1 MVAVL
6 SNESVKRVVMMKKK
20 RVMVKWPLMLPP
32 GYLAGLFFLLVAIFL
47 GSTLFEY
54 HYRKSEIEHLM
65 REEAAV
71 LVHALSEGADNA
83 ISGYNENRLLLTG
96 SLFSQLRLLD
106 RIDKI
111 TALTSA
117 DLTKIAGSGTLYRIN
132 IFDRQGKRIAY
143 NTPPDHEPLAQQCD
157 PSLPLQPIFSR
168 QTDSLV
174 VGIRES
180 TSRRGPRLIVAI
192 ARSRGG
198 AITGNIDASRLINL
212 RRQLGVGRLI
222 QRIGA
227 DTTGIDYIFWQDTTA
242 ILAATPNITAAAP
255 LLSDTLLARALFQRK
270 PTTRLTTFD
279 GRKVFE
285 VVKPFIYRGT
295 NLGLLR
301 IGIKTDHF
309 TIALAKLRTRF
320 ILLAFLA
327 CFGGLVM
334 LNLVMTRRSEARMAR
349 ACLRAETF
357 SSTILESMADAVVAV
372 NADGRLTLMN
382 GAAELLFEFSSLNAL
397 GQEVKLLL
405 PDCSEFFSLIMDEQ
419 LRSLHREFECTASGK
434 CLFLAGNFTLITG
447 ADHRI
452 EGALGVLRD
461 LSQQRSMQ
469 RLINRQEKLSAMGE
483 LASGVAHEIRNPLNA
498 IGVLA
503 QRLDIEF
510 SPTADEAEYR
520 QLVRAVVSEV
530 HRVNAIIQR
539 FLKFAR
545 PPRLVM
551 VKSNL
556 DDFMT
561 DYCPILQGE
570 ADAKGLHFTLQTGS
584 GAMVQLDREQMQ
596 QVFLNIVQ
604 NGVEATEPGGMMTIV
619 LSSRAEH
626 AIIEITDTG
635 RGIPEKERGR
645 IFNLYYTTK
654 DDGTGMGLSIANQ
667 IVQAHGGNIEL
678 EPGEPEGTCFR
689 ILLPLA

>member
-1 MVAVL
+1 MKWSWLL
-6 SNESVKRVVMMKKK
+6 SPK
-20 RVMVKWPLMLPP
+20 
-32 GYLAGLFFLLVAIFL
+32 YLAGLFVLLVAIFL
-47 GSTLFEY
+47 GTTLFEY
-54 HYRKSEIEHLM
+54 QYRKSEIEHGM

-71 LVHALSEGADNA
+71 LIHALSEGADNA
-83 ISGYNENRLLLTG
+83 ITGYNENSSLLTG

-106 RIDKI
+106 RIDKKS
-111 TALTSA
+111 ALTSS
-117 DLTKIAGSGTLYRIN
+117 DLTEIAGSGGIYRIN
-132 IFDRQGKRIAY
+132 IFDSHGKRIAF
-143 NTPPDHEPLAQQCD
+143 NTPLDHKPIAQQCD
-157 PSLPLQPIFSR
+157 PALQLQPIFAH

-180 TSRRGPRLIVAI
+180 ASRRGPRLVVAI

-242 ILAATPNITAAAP
+242 ILAATPNISGAAP
-255 LLSDTLLARALFQRK
+255 LLSDTLLASALLQRK
-270 PTTRLTTFD
+270 PITRLTTFD
-279 GRKVFE
+279 GRRVFE
-285 VVKPFIYRGT
+285 VVKPFIYHGT

-301 IGIKTDHF
+301 IGLKTDHF
-309 TIALAKLRTRF
+309 AIALTKLRNRL
-320 ILLAFLA
+320 IMLLFLV
-327 CFGGLVM
+327 CLGGLVI
-334 LNLVMTRRSEARMAR
+334 LNLVMIRRSEVRMAH
-349 ACLRAETF
+349 ACERAETF

-372 NADGRLTLMN
+372 NADGRITLMN
-382 GAAELLFEFSSLNAL
+382 GAAERLFDFSSLNVL
-397 GQEVKLLL
+397 DKEVKLFL
-405 PDCSEFFSLIMDEQ
+405 PECAEFFSLIIDQ
-419 LRSLHREFECTASGK
+419 QKASLHREFECTASGK
-434 CLFLAGNFTLITG
+434 SLPLAGNFTLITG

-510 SPTADEAEYR
+510 SPTADEGEYR

-545 PPRLVM
+545 PPQFVM

-561 DYCPILQGE
+561 IYRPILQGE
-570 ADAKGLHFTLQTGS
+570 ADAKGVRFIFQAGS
-584 GAMVQLDREQMQ
+584 GAMVLLDHEQMQ
-596 QVFLNIVQ
+596 QALLNIVQ
-604 NGVEATEPGGMMTIV
+604 NGVEATEPGGMMTIA
-619 LSSRAEH
+619 LFCREGR

-635 RGIPEKERGR
+635 RGIPEIEKGR
-645 IFNLYYTTK
+645 VFNLYFTTK
-654 DDGTGMGLSIANQ
+654 VDGTGKGLSIANQ
-667 IVQAHGGNIEL
+667 IIQSHGGMIEL
-678 EPGEPEGTCFR
+678 EDRVPEGTCFR
-689 ILLPLA
+689 IFLPMA

>member
-1 MVAVL
+1 
-6 SNESVKRVVMMKKK
+6 MKKK
-20 RVMVKWPLMLPP
+20 EGLRVPWPLRLPP
-32 GYLAGLFFLLVAIFL
+32 GYLVGLFFLLVVIFL

-54 HYRKSEIEHLM
+54 HYRKSEVEHLM
-65 REEAAV
+65 REEATV

-83 ISGYNENRLLLTG
+83 ISGYNENSSLLTG

-106 RIDKI
+106 RIDKKS
-111 TALTSA
+111 ALTSA
-117 DLTKIAGSGTLYRIN
+117 DLTEIAGSGTMYRIN
-132 IFDRQGKRIAY
+132 VFDRYGKRIAY
-143 NTPPDHEPLAQQCD
+143 NTPPDHEPVAQQCD
-157 PSLPLQPIFSR
+157 PKMQLQPIFSGE
-168 QTDSLV
+168 TDSLV

-180 TSRRGPRLIVAI
+180 ASRRGPRLVVAI

-198 AITGNIDASRLINL
+198 AISGNIDASRLINL
-212 RRQLGVGRLI
+212 RHQLGVGRLI

-227 DTTGIDYIFWQDTTA
+227 DTTGIDYILWQDTTA
-242 ILAATPNITAAAP
+242 ILAATPNVTGAAP
-255 LLSDTLLARALFQRK
+255 LLSDTLLARALLQRK

-285 VVKPFIYRGT
+285 VLKPFIYRGT

-301 IGIKTDHF
+301 IGLKTDHF
-309 TIALAKLRTRF
+309 IVALNKLRTRF

-327 CFGGLVM
+327 GFGGLVM
-334 LNLVMTRRSEARMAR
+334 LSLVMTRRSEARMAH
-349 ACLRAETF
+349 ACLRAEAF

-372 NADGRLTLMN
+372 NADGRITLMN
-382 GAAELLFEFSSLNAL
+382 GAAERLFALNALNVL
-397 GQEVKLLL
+397 GQEVKPLL
-405 PDCSEFFSLIMDEQ
+405 PECAAFFSLIIDEKMV
-419 LRSLHREFECTASGK
+419 SLHREFECTASRK
-434 CLFLAGNFTLITG
+434 SLFLAGNFTLITG
-447 ADHRI
+447 FDHSI

-461 LSQQRSMQ
+461 LSEQRSMQ
-469 RLINRQEKLSAMGE
+469 RVINRQEKLSAMGE

-510 SPTADEAEYR
+510 SPTADEGEYR

-545 PPRLVM
+545 PPQLVM

-561 DYCPILQGE
+561 GYRPILQGE
-570 ADAKGLHFTLQTGS
+570 ADAKGIHFTLQTGS
-584 GAMVQLDREQMQ
+584 GATVLLDRDQMQ
-596 QVFLNIVQ
+596 QALLNIVQ
-604 NGVEATEPGGMMTIV
+604 NGVEATEAGGMMTIA
-619 LSSRAEH
+619 LSSHADR

-635 RGIPEKERGR
+635 RGIPEKERAR

-654 DDGTGMGLSIANQ
+654 DDGSGMGLSIANQ
-667 IVQAHGGNIEL
+667 IVQSHGGMIEL
-678 EPGEPEGTCFR
+678 EQREPQGTCFR
-689 ILLPLA
+689 IILPLA